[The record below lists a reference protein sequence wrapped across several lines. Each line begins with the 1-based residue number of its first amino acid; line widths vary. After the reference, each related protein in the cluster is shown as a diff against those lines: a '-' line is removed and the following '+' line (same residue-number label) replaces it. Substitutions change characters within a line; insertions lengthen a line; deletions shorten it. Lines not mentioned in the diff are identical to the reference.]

1 MRSRLRRAS
10 WPKSVPPCFRHR
22 FDAEA
27 VDWLSQL
34 SSNVSSV
41 SDLGQLG
48 SDLGSELS
56 SGVQLDAGGL
66 GAGGGDLLGRA
77 VSDELIYY
85 QLGAVVSTVATVA
98 VLLLVC
104 FWGRCSRLGVGVGSA
119 IALI

>member
-1 MRSRLRRAS
+1 MMSSLRRAS
-10 WPKSVPPCFRHR
+10 GPKPVPSWSRHR

-34 SSNVSSV
+34 SSNLSV
-41 SDLGQLG
+41 SGLSNLG

-56 SGVQLDAGGL
+56 SGIQLDAGAL
-66 GAGGGDLLGRA
+66 GADAGGGDLRGRA

-98 VLLLVC
+98 VLMLIC
-104 FWGRCSRLGVGVGSA
+104 FWGRCRA
-119 IALI
+119 I

>member
-1 MRSRLRRAS
+1 MSSLRRAS
-10 WPKSVPPCFRHR
+10 GPKPVPSWSRHR

>member
-56 SGVQLDAGGL
+56 SGVQLDAGGA

-119 IALI
+119 IGLI